1 MSTEM
6 ADVILAETSDKMAK
20 AVTHAKAEFSSI
32 RTGRAAPAL
41 VEKIP
46 VDYYGTEVPLQQLA
60 GFQVPEARMLLITPY
75 DKGAMGEIERAIKG
89 SDLGLNPM
97 NDGKNIRIPIP
108 ELTEERRRDLVK
120 HVKKIAEEYRVS
132 MRNHR
137 RDANE
142 MIKELQKEKQ
152 VTEDDARHA
161 QEKVQSLTNE
171 GIERID
177 QTLKSKEEEI
187 MVV

>member
-20 AVTHAKAEFSSI
+20 AVTHAKAEFSTI

-75 DKGAMGEIERAIKG
+75 DKGAMGAIEKAIQH
-89 SDLGLNPM
+89 SDLGLNPS
-97 NDGKNIRIPIP
+97 NDGHSIRLSFPP
-108 ELTEERRRDLVK
+108 LTQERRKDLVK
-120 HVKKIAEEYRVS
+120 AAHKEGENARISIRGARHKALDGIKKAKADGLPEDQAKDAGDQAEKLTGIYNKKVDELIA
-132 MRNHR
+132 
-137 RDANE
+137 A
-142 MIKELQKEKQ
+142 KEK
-152 VTEDDARHA
+152 DIM
-161 QEKVQSLTNE
+161 KV
-171 GIERID
+171 
-177 QTLKSKEEEI
+177 
-187 MVV
+187 

>member
-1 MSTEM
+1 MID
-6 ADVILAETSDKMAK
+6 DVLSQLKREIDETANKLK
-20 AVTHAKAEFSSI
+20 KEFARV
-32 RTGRAAPAL
+32 RTGRASTAL
-41 VEKIP
+41 LDGIF
-46 VDYYGTEVPLQQLA
+46 VDYYGARTPLNQLA
-60 GFQVPEARMLLITPY
+60 TINAPEPRLLVLTPF
-75 DKGAMGEIERAIKG
+75 DRNAINDIERAIKA
-89 SDLGLNPM
+89 SELGLNPI
-97 NDGKNIRIPIP
+97 NDGKVIRIPIP

-120 HVKKIAEEYRVS
+120 HVRKIAEEFRVS

-152 VTEDDARHA
+152 IAEDDARHA
-161 QEKVQSLTNE
+161 QEKVQALTNE

-177 QTLKSKEEEI
+177 RTLKAKEEEI

>member
-1 MSTEM
+1 
-6 ADVILAETSDKMAK
+6 VIEEVLAELRREIDDTAGKLK
-20 AVTHAKAEFSSI
+20 KEFSRV
-32 RTGRAAPAL
+32 RTGRASASL
-41 VEKIP
+41 LDGIMVE
-46 VDYYGTEVPLQQLA
+46 YYGARSHLNQLA
-60 GFQVPEARMLLITPY
+60 TVNVPEARLIAVTPY
-75 DKGAMGEIERAIKG
+75 DRQAIGEIERAIKG
-89 SDLGLNPM
+89 SDLGLNPI
-97 NDGKNIRIPIP
+97 NDGRIIRIPIP

-120 HVKKIAEEYRVS
+120 HVKKIAEDFRVS

-161 QEKVQSLTNE
+161 QDKIQALTNE

-177 QTLKSKEEEI
+177 RTLKAKEDEI